1 MLHGARVQLHKIRN
15 LAAKFKLGEQSRQKA
30 DPADP
35 SKDASGHSLFRSD
48 DFLTVNQVASY
59 FSHLAV
65 KKKAFPTMMTIDLMT
80 SRTRQ
85 MKHNLNLK
93 SSINKLCVNWDPSTH
108 PIAYSAYNLCDMSSS
123 SKLKKFTIPI
133 LKKICAFFDIDTADV
148 SVSRKKLYVEKIKSL
163 RLACTCRQ

>member
-1 MLHGARVQLHKIRN
+1 
-15 LAAKFKLGEQSRQKA
+15 
-30 DPADP
+30 
-35 SKDASGHSLFRSD
+35 
-48 DFLTVNQVASY
+48 
-59 FSHLAV
+59 
-65 KKKAFPTMMTIDLMT
+65 MMTIDLMA

-108 PIAYSAYNLCDMSSS
+108 PIAYSAYNLCDMS